1 MCGIRRADEVVFVLG
16 GVAAAAVVVEA
27 GVVGAADGSNGVG
40 VSGRSMSRVSCLSL
54 ALLNATRHSRHGFG
68 KGSQAGS
75 LVLQRPWHSSIV
87 SGRASREVT
96 AACAIT
102 HGSLAS
108 GWVTRGPGQHH
119 GHAQAS
125 SSTVFISPALHVSY
139 TTVYVPYYRG
149 FHTSSKT
156 FDKES
161 QKPSSQ
167 VEVTVKDLKEKAKA
181 AGSPVAADK
190 KLEIV
195 KRKSLGLRIKDEI
208 LHYYH
213 GFRLLFID
221 TKICLKYV
229 WRIVNG
235 ENLSRREHRQLVRT
249 TGDLFRLLPF
259 SVFII
264 IPFMELLLPVAI
276 KLFPG
281 MLPSTFETANEKEAK
296 MKKRLKVKLE
306 MAKFLQQTLDS
317 MSVQAKGHRSE
328 SAKEFVMFFEKIAK
342 TGESISNEE
351 ILKFSKLFEDEITLD
366 SLSRPQLVALCRLL
380 EMQPFG
386 TNNFLRFQLRM
397 KLRALVADDKIIEHE
412 GLDSL
417 AVWELQQACRARG
430 MRAYGLS
437 EERLRL
443 QLTQWLELSLKE
455 KVPPSLLL
463 LSRTLY
469 LPENIQTSDTLA
481 ATISTLP
488 EEVATHTKAAIGKRE
503 GKIDNLTRLEVIR
516 AEERMI
522 AEDKKELE
530 RIQEE
535 VKLKDLAK
543 KKVEEEAHRQE
554 IAMQQA
560 VEETQREV
568 LQAGVDM
575 AQLPP
580 SANKILSE
588 GVQVTK
594 ATVSVSGE
602 IEKADME
609 VLVDRAPVLQDKA
622 EVLSEELR
630 KAAPIVPT
638 VEEPAVLTSQDLR
651 DVEEAIENLGVEK
664 RKLIIEEKELSELKS
679 ELADYQHDIE
689 DFEKALVQ
697 ADINKKELR
706 ESKAA
711 KRLFVSVNKMISKI
725 EPVLENLRKEKDYR
739 QKIVDAGEAKVQDK
753 AELVSLEELT
763 KHLSY
768 IYHAPDTSK
777 VSMISDVLAKMDF
790 DKDGAVEVDDV
801 LHVLN
806 LMLDEEVGVTPKLF
820 EEVIAMMAKE
830 DQLESAK
837 LIQQALR
844 TTIAENMALDSST
857 ESQTPKASSVSTLKD
872 STVNDTINEMP
883 KETDVK
889 MQSDKDNSGQSS
901 ETTETEKQAKHS
913 Q

>member
-1 MCGIRRADEVVFVLG
+1 QCTMTA
-16 GVAAAAVVVEA
+16 
-27 GVVGAADGSNGVG
+27 
-40 VSGRSMSRVSCLSL
+40 VSCLAQ
-54 ALLNATRHSRHGFG
+54 ALLGATRNTKPGFG
-68 KGSQAGS
+68 QVSKTGS
-75 LVLQRPWHSSIV
+75 LVLRRPWHNSIV
-87 SGRASREVT
+87 SLRTTPEVT
-96 AACAIT
+96 AVYAIT
-102 HGSLAS
+102 HGNLAS
-108 GWVTRGPGQHH
+108 GWVTQVPGQHL
-119 GHAQAS
+119 GHIQVS
-125 SSTVFISPALHVSY
+125 SPAVFISPALHTSY
-139 TTVYVPYYRG
+139 TTVYVPCYRS
-149 FHTSSKT
+149 FHTSSKI
-156 FDKES
+156 FEKES
-161 QKPSSQ
+161 LKPSSQ

-181 AGSPVAADK
+181 AGSPVAPVK

-195 KRKSLGLRIKDEI
+195 ERKSLGVRIKEEI

-221 TKICLKYV
+221 TRICCKYV

-235 ENLSRREHRQLVRT
+235 ESLSRREHRQLVRT
-249 TGDLFRLLPF
+249 TSDLFRLLPF

-264 IPFMELLLPVAI
+264 IPFMEFLLPVAL

-306 MAKFLQQTLDS
+306 MAKFLQQTLDN
-317 MSVQAKGHRSE
+317 MAVQAKGHQSE
-328 SAKEFVMFFEKIAK
+328 SAKEFVLFFEKVAK

-397 KLRALVADDKIIEHE
+397 KLRALTADDKIIEHE
-412 GLDSL
+412 GVNSL

-443 QLTQWLELSLKE
+443 QLNQWLELSLKE

-469 LPENIQTSDTLA
+469 LPESVQTSDTLA

-488 EEVATHTKAAIGKRE
+488 EEVATRTKAAIGKRE
-503 GKIDNLTRLEVIR
+503 GKIDNLTRLEVIK
-516 AEERMI
+516 AEERKI

-535 VKLKDLAK
+535 KKLKEELTK
-543 KKVEEEAHRQE
+543 KKVEEEAQRQE
-554 IAMQQA
+554 MA
-560 VEETQREV
+560 VQVATAAAVETQREV
-568 LQAGVDM
+568 LQAGSDVS
-575 AQLPP
+575 LVPP
-580 SANKILSE
+580 LANKILSE

-594 ATVSVSGE
+594 ATVSLSGE
-602 IEKADME
+602 IEKADKE
-609 VLVDRAPVLQDKA
+609 SLIDRAPVLKDKA
-622 EVLSEELR
+622 EVLSEESL
-630 KAAPIVPT
+630 KPPQIVPA
-638 VEEPAVLTSQDLR
+638 VEAPPVLTSKDLR
-651 DVEEAIENLGVEK
+651 DVEEAIETLGVEK

-679 ELADYQHDIE
+679 ELADYQEDVE
-689 DFEKALVQ
+689 DFEKALGE
-697 ADINKKELR
+697 ADVNKEQLR

-711 KRLFVSVNKMISKI
+711 KRLFVRVNKMINKI
-725 EPVLENLRKEKDYR
+725 EPVLESLKKEKDYR

-753 AELVSLEELT
+753 AELVNLEELT
-763 KHLSY
+763 RHLSY

-790 DKDGAVEVDDV
+790 DNDGSVEVDHV

-806 LMLDEEVGVTPKLF
+806 LMLDEEVGVSPKMF
-820 EEVIAMMAKE
+820 EDVIEMLAKE
-830 DQLESAK
+830 EQLESAK
-837 LIQQALR
+837 LIQHALR
-844 TTIAENMALDSST
+844 TTVADFDYSSKVDTTT
-857 ESQTPKASSVSTLKD
+857 EL
-872 STVNDTINEMP
+872 P
-883 KETDVK
+883 KETNGEVL
-889 MQSDKDNSGQSS
+889 QSDKDRSLQSS
-901 ETTETEKQAKHS
+901 EGTVSNKQAKHS